1 MSETASTVHGA
12 EAESTSNPPPPPE
25 VSVTLLEN
33 KDLPKPK
40 DLVRWHDD
48 QVPIDILLLTVKD
61 CEFLSCLSFLNVSF
75 YKTCHDN
82 LGFVYFGEIGEAG
95 EDNLRIAVMKCHM
108 GSTTPGGST
117 IVVKDAVAV
126 LQPKAV
132 FCVGFCGGLNLKKVK
147 LGDVVISA
155 KLITYAFCKSTE
167 SGIEERGVRVPL
179 KKRLAKL
186 ILGAAEGWEAPLKN
200 PGQLEVTVH
209 REGVFLSGPEVV
221 DNKERHAELCKRF
234 PEATAIEMEGE
245 GKSLTI
251 SQGGGGGGLLNKF
264 LYGKAPP
271 RAPNLYPFRY
281 TIFDRKGTLS
291 YTFHK
296 KLYLFHIPMEQLF
309 LNISLKKPLKILG

>member
-1 MSETASTVHGA
+1 MSETASTVPRPSRTDV
-12 EAESTSNPPPPPE
+12 ESRSNPPTPPE
-25 VSVTLLEN
+25 VSVTLLKN

-40 DLVRWHDD
+40 DLVPWHEV
-48 QVPIDILLLTVKD
+48 QIPIEILLLTVKD
-61 CEFLSCLSFLNVSF
+61 CEFLSCLSFLNVGF
-75 YKTCHDN
+75 YKTYHDD
-82 LGFVYFGEIGEAG
+82 LGIVYFGEVGEEG
-95 EDNLRIAVMKCHM
+95 KDNLRIALMKCQM
-108 GSTTPGGST
+108 GSTVPGGSI

-126 LQPKAV
+126 LKPKAV
-132 FCVGFCGGLNLKKVK
+132 FCVGFCGGLNMKKVK

-221 DNKERHAELCKRF
+221 DNKERHAELRKRF

-245 GKSLTI
+245 GKSLAMF
-251 SQGGGGGGLLNKF
+251 N
-264 LYGKAPP
+264 A
-271 RAPNLYPFRY
+271 NLRFAG
-281 TIFDRKGTLS
+281 RKGEYCEDWS
-291 YTFHK
+291 
-296 KLYLFHIPMEQLF
+296 
-309 LNISLKKPLKILG
+309 SLQFY